1 MRTLSFLIL
10 AALLLV
16 PVQAIHAG
24 PFDSETTVKI
34 APSQSKTLSLS
45 GQTEFEKN
53 LEQFE
58 RNITT
63 GIKKVGTALDK
74 NDVNTSGNGTISIVP
89 GETSGIPTAQA
100 PQGAQSSGQSAS
112 TTGANVGATFKEL
125 LQKIGDMFK
134 AIVQWGKAFW
144 NKITG
149 PTLEEAPITHTV
161 NEVKSSLATHNVKST
176 AKDAG
181 QAAIGFFSSIGNFF
195 KSLFN

>member
-1 MRTLSFLIL
+1 
-10 AALLLV
+10 
-16 PVQAIHAG
+16 
-24 PFDSETTVKI
+24 
-34 APSQSKTLSLS
+34 
-45 GQTEFEKN
+45 
-53 LEQFE
+53 
-58 RNITT
+58 
-63 GIKKVGTALDK
+63 
-74 NDVNTSGNGTISIVP
+74 
-89 GETSGIPTAQA
+89 
-100 PQGAQSSGQSAS
+100 
-112 TTGANVGATFKEL
+112 
-125 LQKIGDMFK
+125 MFK